1 MDRQKALD
9 ALKLIEEGES
19 KMTSAVKLLYGDDE
33 ELDKRLVSCSFDFA
47 MLRIRVKEMTKG
59 WEID

>member
-9 ALKLIEEGES
+9 AMKLIEEGES

-33 ELDKRLVSCSFDFA
+33 ELDKRLVSCSFDLA
-47 MLRIRVKEMTKG
+47 MLRIIVKEMYKL
-59 WEID
+59 